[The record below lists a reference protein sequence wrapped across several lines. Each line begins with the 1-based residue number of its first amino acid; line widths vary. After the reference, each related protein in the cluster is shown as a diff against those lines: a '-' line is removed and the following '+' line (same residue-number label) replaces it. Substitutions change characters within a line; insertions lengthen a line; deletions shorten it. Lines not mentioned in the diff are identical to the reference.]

1 MNERDRLIQ
10 MLIKEKGGTKKQYI
24 QLMNKIAHHESGGT
38 MDSLMKQYEG
48 GPGRGKYQF
57 ENGIHKGG
65 QTAINRMFNL
75 YKEKGLKK
83 PEWLTEAYKHKSF
96 DASTLN
102 SNQQDALFLANMKG
116 HPKANFK
123 NVWNGKE
130 TVEDFWAN
138 YHWTGKPSS
147 KNYKADRR
155 DRINSFKESQSTFK
169 QPVST
174 VDNKS
179 NDTRNYVN
187 EMGQMIYESNQKK
200 NGMSLR
206 DVLGVNKHAQG
217 GYIGR
222 ADVDKEVNSFDG
234 GGTHEQNPLGG
245 IPLGIGGNGKQNLV
259 EEDETSY
266 NFKNGKFIFSNKIKY
281 EK

>member
-10 MLIKEKGGTKKQYI
+10 MLIKEKGGTKKQYL

-38 MDSLMKQYEG
+38 MDPLMKQYEG

-75 YKEKGLKK
+75 YKEKGLKQ

-123 NVWNGKE
+123 NVWDGKE

-179 NDTRNYVN
+179 NDTRNYGN
-187 EMGQMIYESNQKK
+187 EMGQMIYDFNKRQNQQ
-200 NGMSLR
+200 SLGGK
-206 DVLGVNKHAQG
+206 LGINQYGQG
-217 GYIGR
+217 GSMGR
-222 ADVDKEVNSFDG
+222 ADVDKELNNFEG
-234 GGTHEQNPLGG
+234 GGTHEQNSLGG
-245 IPLGIGGNGKQNLV
+245 IPLGVGSNGKPNSV
-259 EEDETSY
+259 EENETAFELKS
-266 NFKNGKFIFSNKIKY
+266 GKYIFSDRIII
-281 EK
+281 E